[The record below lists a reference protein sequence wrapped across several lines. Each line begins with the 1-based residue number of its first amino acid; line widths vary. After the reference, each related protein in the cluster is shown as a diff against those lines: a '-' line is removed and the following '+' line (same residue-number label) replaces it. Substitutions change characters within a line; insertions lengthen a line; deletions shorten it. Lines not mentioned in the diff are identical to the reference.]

1 MTKEEQNKRYDELD
15 DKFSSLSDHEKDYV
29 TWLTLDRLIAQYK
42 TETIKAEKAESDL
55 YYQLYLKDAL
65 EQLKRVR
72 EALTYKLW

>member
-1 MTKEEQNKRYDELD
+1 MTKEEQSKRYDELD
-15 DKFSSLSDHEKDYV
+15 DKFNSLPDHEKDYV

-55 YYQLYLKDAL
+55 YYQFYLKDAL

>member
-15 DKFSSLSDHEKDYV
+15 DKFSSLSDHEKDFV
-29 TWLTLDRLIAQYK
+29 TWLALDRLIAQYK
-42 TETIKAEKAESDL
+42 TEAAKAEKTESDL